1 MKTLFIILATLV
13 IAINSNATDIKSKK
27 SNTTFISGKVT
38 DINTGEALVGVK
50 IQISGNDNI
59 VYTDFDGNF
68 KLDVSDAGNY
78 NLKVSY
84 ISYKED
90 TLTDIKIGTDSENK
104 LSVKLAPKK

>member
-1 MKTLFIILATLV
+1 MKTLFILLSILV
-13 IAINSNATDIKSKK
+13 IGINSNATDIKSKK
-27 SNTTFISGKVT
+27 TNTTFISGKVT

-50 IQISGNDNI
+50 IQISGNNNT

-78 NLKVSY
+78 NLKTSY

-90 TLTDIKIGTDSENK
+90 TLTDIKIETNSENK
-104 LSVKLAPKK
+104 VSVKLTPKK